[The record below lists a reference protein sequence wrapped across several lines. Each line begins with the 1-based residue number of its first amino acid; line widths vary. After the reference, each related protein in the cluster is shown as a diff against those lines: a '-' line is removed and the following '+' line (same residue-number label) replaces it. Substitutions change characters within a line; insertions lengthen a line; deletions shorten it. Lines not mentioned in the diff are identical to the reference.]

1 MISSLNTV
9 VILDFLPAF
18 HLTLAVEH
26 SQTTASTLKP
36 RAIFILTLK
45 IFMFTSIPHPKVST
59 ETNVNKEI
67 ALIHPEKVK
76 TLCRN
81 WKHRSTLFMTHLYFI
96 HLKGILFRI
105 VTNLYFVWPNHSTMT
120 RRALK
125 VTYSFHHAIMVSQW
139 FIILNSNP
147 ETRCQ

>member
-1 MISSLNTV
+1 MISNTV

-36 RAIFILTLK
+36 RATFILTLK

-105 VTNLYFVWPNHSTMT
+105 VTNLEHDKIYQH
-120 RRALK
+120 
-125 VTYSFHHAIMVSQW
+125 
-139 FIILNSNP
+139 LNPSRDQV
-147 ETRCQ
+147 EIRKKAT